1 MDEKL
6 QEKCLDLV
14 KKYKK
19 LKKESSKIKCRNNLY
34 MLMQND
40 IVGWIKSVLNKW
52 NRYEDESEIIST
64 SWDTFLFCLE
74 SYNPVKYNTPI
85 VYFFFKYTKYW
96 LFMHYAKKEEGIFL
110 PLEEVEE
117 TLGIVDEPQNIVF
130 NKLLQLYKLREV
142 LPDEHKIVWDDA
154 FMSLSKSKKYR
165 YSSKNPGMSS
175 DAYTKVKKGFK
186 SLIEFILK
194 E

>member
-1 MDEKL
+1 MEHFLTSNKNYPK
-6 QEKCLDLV
+6 QQISILDQ
-14 KKYKK
+14 Y
-19 LKKESSKIKCRNNLY
+19 NLY

-142 LPDEHKIVWDDA
+142 LPDEHKKTWDDA
-154 FMSLSKSKKYR
+154 FMSLSKEDKHNKGSIGYHGLTQ
-165 YSSKNPGMSS
+165 S
-175 DAYTKVKKGFK
+175 AYYNLKRAFK
-186 SLIEFILK
+186 EIQTDILK
-194 E
+194 K